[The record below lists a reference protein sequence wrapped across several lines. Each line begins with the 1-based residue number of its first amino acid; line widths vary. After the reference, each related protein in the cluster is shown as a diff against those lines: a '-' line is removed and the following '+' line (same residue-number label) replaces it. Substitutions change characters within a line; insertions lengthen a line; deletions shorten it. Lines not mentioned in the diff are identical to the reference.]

1 MAELLW
7 MAESLCLAAA
17 LAAAL
22 CCYHHLTRSRRRCRA
37 RRAEPSTSLTPLSAA
52 TAAASTVPLDQ
63 RWRSRAWLELA
74 GKGAEEPALDG
85 GERLGAEGYL
95 LARALR
101 TVPQGSRPCR
111 RILLQPGPSLPSA
124 LLRRV
129 AERRWPEAAERAE
142 VVPSWWECGGGY
154 DALVVGLRSFVPN
167 VHNWQEEADHL
178 ALHAYRHL
186 RPGGELWFAA
196 TSMVDLKLLLAQLQ
210 RNGYEVEVLAQELF
224 RWEDMYYDDLN
235 YVAVANQL
243 QCYVHDHK
251 HRRLER
257 VSAVRATL
265 KPPMRRR
272 QTTQRPAHSEAHH
285 RTES

>member
-1 MAELLW
+1 MAKRGEGIVIRD
-7 MAESLCLAAA
+7 A
-17 LAAAL
+17 
-22 CCYHHLTRSRRRCRA
+22 HFPGRA
-37 RRAEPSTSLTPLSAA
+37 PIEAY
-52 TAAASTVPLDQ
+52 
-63 RWRSRAWLELA
+63 
-74 GKGAEEPALDG
+74 GDG
-85 GERLGAEGYL
+85 GFRFADMSHRGSL
-95 LARALR
+95 L
-101 TVPQGSRPCR
+101 C
-111 RILLQPGPSLPSA
+111 
-124 LLRRV
+124 
-129 AERRWPEAAERAE
+129 
-142 VVPSWWECGGGY
+142 VPSGIYG
-154 DALVVGLRSFVPN
+154 
-167 VHNWQEEADHL
+167 
-178 ALHAYRHL
+178 
-186 RPGGELWFAA
+186 FAA

-272 QTTQRPAHSEAHH
+272 RTTQRPAHSEAHH